1 MYLRAA
7 TAALTAGL
15 FCSSFALAGEFSGA
29 RALAYA
35 SRATS
40 YGPRPA
46 GSATLARLR
55 AYIEREARAAGC
67 QVSEDKFT
75 ASTPAGPIQMVNI
88 IAKLPG
94 NGKRAIVFTGHYDT
108 KRLPGFVGANDGGS
122 STGFLLEMARAL
134 ATENRINDVY
144 FVWFDGEEAVRQ
156 EWAGED
162 NLYGSR
168 HLAARWTADG
178 TLARVKALINVD
190 MIGDK
195 DLDITSE
202 TLSTASLRALVWR
215 TAQELGYGR
224 YFLSSGGEV
233 EDDHV
238 PFLDAGVAALD
249 IIDFDYGPGN
259 AYWHQP
265 TDTVDK
271 LSAHSFEVVGN
282 VLMAVWRKLDE

>member
-7 TAALTAGL
+7 LAALTVGWLVAP
-15 FCSSFALAGEFSGA
+15 LAPAAEFSGT
-29 RALAYA
+29 RSLAYA
-35 SRATS
+35 TRAAG
-40 YGPRPA
+40 YGPRPS
-46 GSATLARLR
+46 GSAPLARLR

-67 QVSEDKFT
+67 QVSEDRFP

-88 IAKLPG
+88 IARLPG

-122 STGFLLEMARAL
+122 SAGFLLEMAHAL
-134 ATENRINDVY
+134 ANEDRINDVY
-144 FVWFDGEEAVRQ
+144 LVWFDGEEAVRK
-156 EWAGED
+156 EWAGDD

-190 MIGDK
+190 MIGDR
-195 DLDITSE
+195 DLDITAE
-202 TLSTASLRALVWR
+202 MLSDASLRSLVWQ
-215 TAQELGYGR
+215 TASQLGYGK
-224 YFLSSGGEV
+224 YFLKGGGEV

-238 PFLDAGVAALD
+238 PFRDAGVPALD

-265 TDTVDK
+265 TDTIDK
-271 LSAHSFEVVGN
+271 LSAHSFDVVGN
-282 VLMAVWRKLDE
+282 VLMAVWKKLDE